1 LGELRYE
8 GAVDELAHILTRP
21 SFARRAANDELRK
34 AAAHALV
41 AIGTPAALE
50 HVASRRRGE
59 RCKAIREL
67 ATEIHEQLS
76 PDEPNR
82 ENAPKGDPTHATRTG
97 TASGTR

>member
-1 LGELRYE
+1 M
-8 GAVDELAHILTRP
+8 DDLARILTRP
-21 SFARRAANDELRK
+21 SLARRAANDELRK

-41 AIGTPAALE
+41 AIGTPAALD
-50 HVASRRRGE
+50 HVAGRRRGE

-67 ATEIHEQLS
+67 AAEIHERLGT
-76 PDEPNR
+76 DESDR